1 MFDFLAKKLSSLFDG
16 LRDAT
21 IQQSTLDTVMD
32 QVADALLEADV
43 PYAVVTAFKDE
54 LKKQLA
60 SAPRDKRLKPNEQ
73 IMKVVSDTMV
83 GFMGGARQYA
93 MKVEYPDSIMVVG
106 LQGSGKTTTIGKLA
120 YLYMQEAEKRG
131 KKRSILCAS
140 VDFYRP
146 AAIDQLEIV
155 AKQAGV
161 QFYRAQATEPIAATK
176 EIIFHAKRVGAQL
189 LLLDTAGRMHV
200 DTEMIQEVKEIAA
213 IAKPRHT
220 LLVLDAMTG
229 QQSLAVAQ
237 AFDAAVGF
245 EAAVLTKMDSD
256 TRGGAAFAFRYALK
270 KPIAYVATGEKMD
283 ALAPF
288 HADRAVGRML
298 GHGDLQT
305 LAEQADTVIRQDE
318 QERAFK
324 SMASGSF
331 TLVDF
336 ADQMDMVSRLGS
348 FSSIAKMM
356 PGFGSSVSEEK
367 LEQGEREMKR
377 FRAIINSMTPKE
389 RIIPAILDNSRMQRV
404 AKGAGV
410 SKQEISILLERFKQA
425 QQYARLLKK
434 SGFFKGLFK

>member
-1 MFDFLAKKLSSLFDG
+1 VFDFLSKKLSSLFDG

-21 IQQSTLDTVMD
+21 IQQSTLDTVMN
-32 QVADALLEADV
+32 QVGDALLESDV

-60 SAPRDKRLKPNEQ
+60 NAPRDKRLKPVEQ
-73 IMKVVSDTMV
+73 IMKVVYDTMV
-83 GFMGGARQYA
+83 GFMGGAKQYS

-106 LQGSGKTTTIGKLA
+106 LQGSGKTTTVGKLA
-120 YLYMQEAEKRG
+120 HLYTQEAEKRG

-155 AKQAGV
+155 TKQVGV
-161 QFYRAQATEPIAATK
+161 QFYRAQATEPIAATR
-176 EIIFHAKRVGAQL
+176 EIISYAKQKGAQL

-245 EAAVLTKMDSD
+245 EAAILTKMDSD

-288 HADRAVGRML
+288 HADRAVSRML
-298 GHGDLQT
+298 GQGDLQT
-305 LAEQADTVIRQDE
+305 LAEQADVVIRQDE
-318 QERAFK
+318 QEKAVK
-324 SMASGSF
+324 AMASGAF

-348 FSSIAKMM
+348 FSNIAKMM
-356 PGFGSSVSEEK
+356 PGMGSSVSEAQ
-367 LEQGEREMKR
+367 LEQGERELKR

-389 RIIPAILDNSRMQRV
+389 RIIPAILDNSRMNRV

-410 SKQEISILLERFKQA
+410 SKQEVGILLERFKQA
-425 QQYARLLKK
+425 QQYAKLLKK